1 MVFYHCLI
9 STVLIYIDISFIYIF
24 LFVFLYGFVHIC
36 PFWNWNVKYFS
47 YSVELFIQSGQS
59 NSFMWQ
65 IFSSIVSL
73 VLILCF
79 DIQLFLHLYVIK
91 YYQSFPLIFHCFQ
104 L

>member
-47 YSVELFIQSGQS
+47 YSVELFISQG
-59 NSFMWQ
+59 NLTT
-65 IFSSIVSL
+65 I
-73 VLILCF
+73 CG
-79 DIQLFLHLYVIK
+79 K
-91 YYQSFPLIFHCFQ
+91 YFPL
-104 L
+104 